1 MSAAEHR
8 ALRGT
13 GLEVRSGS
21 ATSVGRVRDHN
32 EDSLI
37 AEGAVFAVADGMG
50 GHAAGEVA
58 SGIAIQALA
67 TLVERPPTPFLRANA
82 RLIDLE
88 LFNATR
94 GDIHRGDDLV
104 RWLDE
109 AGLRTTA
116 RFPLRRSGGQGV
128 IVAEKPR

>member
-67 TLVERPPTPFLRANA
+67 TLVERPPTRPEDVA
-82 RLIDLE
+82 
-88 LFNATR
+88 
-94 GDIHRGDDLV
+94 GCCV
-104 RWLDE
+104 R
-109 AGLRTTA
+109 RTTA
-116 RFPLRRSGGQGV
+116 SCGRSSATRSSAGWAPPSRG
-128 IVAEKPR
+128 